1 MISKDKKI
9 YIILLVLSL
18 MLCLFYNLTYALT
31 IKNNHYYYNKRDYY
45 KSSWQW
51 LDLND
56 DGIYECYYF
65 NVLGHMYKDGTTPD
79 GYKVN
84 DKGEW
89 IVDGVVQRKTDIE
102 VRYLYDINIATIS
115 STYSTKNHTTEDV
128 KRDFTYELDEFI
140 TEKEKEV
147 RNRLVTKE
155 VDEKILFDLQGQ
167 YITNMNDIY
176 NSYYKQLVE
185 IYDKEEI
192 TRVDFNDSKTALVEI
207 LRDKER
213 LLKKKLSDL
222 SKDILWQ
229 YIYDELKEKEELVIG
244 ESY

>member
-31 IKNNHYYYNKRDYY
+31 IKNNRYYYNKRDYY

-51 LDLND
+51 LDLNN

-79 GYKVN
+79 GYRVN
-84 DKGEW
+84 VNGEW
-89 IVDGVVQRKTDIE
+89 VVDGVVQRKTDIE
-102 VRYLYDINIATIS
+102 VRYLYDTNLATIS
-115 STYSTKNHTTEDV
+115 SLYSTKNHTTEDV

-140 TEKEKEV
+140 AGKEKEV
-147 RNRLVTKE
+147 RDRLVTKDI
-155 VDEKILFDLQGQ
+155 DEKILYDLQGQ

-185 IYDKEEI
+185 VYDKEEI
-192 TRVDFNDSKTALVEI
+192 TRVYFNDSKTALVEI

-229 YIYDELKEKEELVIG
+229 FTYDELKEKEELVH
-244 ESY
+244 SKSN

>member
-1 MISKDKKI
+1 MIKNRLKI
-9 YIILLVLSL
+9 RFIVLLSLVIILTLS
-18 MLCLFYNLTYALT
+18 FFTFALT
-31 IKNNHYYYNKRDYY
+31 IKDNHYYYNKREYY

-89 IVDGVVQRKTDIE
+89 IVDG
-102 VRYLYDINIATIS
+102 
-115 STYSTKNHTTEDV
+115 
-128 KRDFTYELDEFI
+128 DEFI

-185 IYDKEEI
+185 VYDKEEI

-207 LRDKER
+207 LRNKER

-229 YIYDELKEKEELVIG
+229 YTYDELK
-244 ESY
+244 